1 MKSTCRFCGAAVTS
15 TAKICPGCGKVL
27 PAYRGVDL
35 NLESRKKKREDG
47 LTPDARINP
56 VTNASVRAATQIGE
70 ADENYGK
77 AKASKQNNIDYLKT
91 LEMTH
96 SSFMTSSSSGKFKNQ
111 SIFAS
116 GLGRAIRFIFLILI
130 GFACYIAIKVTLVMN
145 SSYHFKSGYIQ
156 ELSLPNQNY
165 RQAISAYFEEGHWW
179 YDIGSNRVMYKG
191 TDYNGKEYIMYFDKF
206 NGQMSVTT
214 LYVDGVRIVGDHDIM
229 YKYVIV
235 MFRTP
240 KDRKSITATGKNI
253 SDIDNIPK

>member
-1 MKSTCRFCGAAVTS
+1 MKSTCRFCGAAVNS
-15 TAKICPGCGKVL
+15 QAKICPGCGKVL

-56 VTNASVRAATQIGE
+56 VNTSASVRAATQIGE
-70 ADENYGK
+70 ADVNYGK
-77 AKASKQNNIDYLKT
+77 AKSTKQNNIDYLKT

-96 SSFMTSSSSGKFKNQ
+96 SAFMTSASSGKFKNQ

-116 GLGRAIRFIFLILI
+116 SLGRAIKFIFILLVV
-130 GFACYIAIKVTLVMN
+130 FACYIAIKVTLVMN
-145 SSYHFKSGYIQ
+145 ASYNFKSGYSV
-156 ELSLPNQNY
+156 ESTLPNQNY

-179 YDIGSNRVMYKG
+179 YDLGSNRVMYRG
-191 TDYNGKEYIMYFDKF
+191 TDYRGDKYIMYFDKF
-206 NGQMSVTT
+206 NGQISVTT
-214 LYVDGVRIVGDHDIM
+214 LYINGVRITGDHDIM

-240 KDRKSITATGKNI
+240 KARKAPTATGGDMTGYPTN
-253 SDIDNIPK
+253 